1 MNIFEQDAQR
11 TEAKSAVDK
20 VAQIYSSAL
29 VIKCKSEELKSL
41 RDKWVA
47 VGIAAEDLAA
57 LDAQTVKVAA
67 LYAAVQIYIAGA

>member
-47 VGIAAEDLAA
+47 AGIAAEDLAA
-57 LDAQTVKVAA
+57 LDALTPKVAA